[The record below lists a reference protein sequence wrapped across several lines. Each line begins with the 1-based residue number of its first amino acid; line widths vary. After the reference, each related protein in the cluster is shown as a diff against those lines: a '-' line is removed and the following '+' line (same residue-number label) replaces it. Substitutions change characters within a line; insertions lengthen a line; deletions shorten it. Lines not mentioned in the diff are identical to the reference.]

1 MLSPPINMPGPAVQ
15 DPAGKV
21 LHPAP
26 EVDAEPEPKKLCAPP
41 SYPGC
46 KAQDSCDIY
55 YCNYCDK
62 ESDHITPEC
71 PYDPDNVYDSDEDD
85 IDPRVGEYQG
95 EREGYSWN
103 CLLGCGGLA
112 DCSFDHGKTGGLYGK
127 TKGFYVLKDCI
138 TCGKEGH
145 WCDECSIK
153 PRFFTFT
160 EEAQL
165 GAST

>member
-1 MLSPPINMPGPAVQ
+1 MPGA
-15 DPAGKV
+15 AV
-21 LHPAP
+21 LHTAP
-26 EVDAEPEPKKLCAPP
+26 EVDDEPHPKKLCAPP
-41 SYPGC
+41 PDPEC
-46 KAQDSCDIY
+46 
-55 YCNYCDK
+55 
-62 ESDHITPEC
+62 DHITTHEC

-95 EREGYSWN
+95 EREGYSWT

-112 DCSFDHGKTGGLYGK
+112 DCPFDHGKTGGLYGK
-127 TKGFYVLKDCI
+127 TKGFYVRKHCD
-138 TCGKEGH
+138 TCGKVGH
-145 WCDECSIK
+145 WSYESYECSIK